1 MPVFVVLHLAFFS
14 VGPIVGYKFFRGI
27 DIGHYLELF
36 FANLFFLQDALGLP
50 IAQQNAWALT
60 YEWAFYIWF
69 ALIFGAVARLINWI
83 VAAPLIALRCLC
95 VLDRPSTHFFWIVIR

>member
-1 MPVFVVLHLAFFS
+1 MISGFLMPASLVRHGSISKFFFDRVLRIMPVFVVLHLALFT

-50 IAQQNAWALT
+50 LAQQNPWTLT
-60 YEWAFYIWF
+60 YQCAFYISF
-69 ALIFGAVARLINWI
+69 PLIFL
-83 VAAPLIALRCLC
+83 ALPRF
-95 VLDRPSTHFFWIVIR
+95 R